1 MSYLA
6 GAALV
11 APAAGAAESVFLSQP
26 TSAKQ
31 ATSASNENIFIFCF
45 LCFYLPSPAHAG
57 GVTRQITKV

>member
-11 APAAGAAESVFLSQP
+11 APAAGVVEVSFLSQP

-31 ATSASNENIFIFCF
+31 ATSASNENIFIFYF
-45 LCFYLPSPAHAG
+45 VLFYLPSPAHAG
-57 GVTRQITKV
+57 GVTRQITKA